1 MQKVK
6 RNQKIPVSKLDNIS
20 QRLGELS
27 KKEKSQLNLRESI
40 YYLRH
45 KLKRALKQGYSYEDL
60 AQILAEQNI
69 TISATT
75 LKQYLSD
82 TVKRP
87 TSKKQQINS
96 LTSTDLTTQSDSS
109 PEATQYNTSKAKK
122 VKQVDIKKPTSTTKT
137 VAVSSDTRQAI
148 VENMSAQSNSS
159 KSKSAVL
166 SGLDQ
171 DLSHEFN
178 QY

>member
-1 MQKVK
+1 MEKNK
-6 RNQKIPVSKLDNIS
+6 RNQKIPVSKLDDVIE
-20 QRLGELS
+20 QLGELN
-27 KKEKSQLNLRESI
+27 KKQKSELNLRESI
-40 YYLRH
+40 YYLRR
-45 KLKRALKQGYSYEDL
+45 KLKRALNQGYSYEDL
-60 AQILAEQNI
+60 AKILADQNI

-82 TVKRP
+82 TFKRP

-109 PEATQYNTSKAKK
+109 QEATQNNTSKAKK
-122 VKQVDIKKPTSTTKT
+122 VKQVDINSPTSTTKT
-137 VAVSSDTRQAI
+137 VAVSEDTRQAI

-166 SGLDQ
+166 SGSDQ